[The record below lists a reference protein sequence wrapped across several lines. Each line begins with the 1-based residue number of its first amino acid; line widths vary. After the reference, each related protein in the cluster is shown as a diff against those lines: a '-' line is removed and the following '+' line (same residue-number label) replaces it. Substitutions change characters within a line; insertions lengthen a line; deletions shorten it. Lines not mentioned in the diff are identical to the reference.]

1 MTKIDAIRFIMAKNN
16 VSYAVAEVYVREV
29 LGL

>member
-1 MTKIDAIRFIMAKNN
+1 MSKQEAIAYIMRKNN

-29 LGL
+29 MGL